1 MQLDS
6 LDAAPVP
13 LYYRLRQLL
22 RAQIQEGKMPPGSPF
37 PTEQE
42 LMERYNVSRTTVR
55 QAVLGLVSEGLLYR
69 KQGKGTFVAEPKIEH
84 ELGSLTAFTED
95 MDARGLKASA
105 TLISAQ
111 LVTLSDLEAA
121 RMGMPP
127 NSQAYRI
134 ERLRLADGEPM
145 ALEVTTWPLELGQR
159 LVEENLNDTGIYAL
173 LEDKFGIVLGE
184 ADQTIEAAAA
194 SAHEAEHLGIRKGAP
209 VLVVERVAHDAA
221 GRAIE
226 LGRTT
231 YRADRYSYR
240 IRLRRR
246 RAPMVRRPGSGTTSA
261 PAPAP
266 TGQAPTGTDG

>member
-1 MQLDS
+1 MQLDR
-6 LDAAPVP
+6 LDTAPVP
-13 LYYRLRQLL
+13 LYYRLRQML

-69 KQGKGTFVAEPKIEH
+69 KQGKGTFVAEPKIEE
-84 ELGSLTAFTED
+84 ELASLTAFSEE
-95 MDARGLKASA
+95 MDARGLKPSA
-105 TLISAQ
+105 KLISAQ
-111 LVTLSDLEAA
+111 LVTLTDLEAA
-121 RMGMPP
+121 RMGMQPG
-127 NSQAYRI
+127 SQAYRI

-145 ALEVTTWPLELGQR
+145 ALEVTTWPLDLGQR
-159 LVEENLNDTGIYAL
+159 LVDENLNDASIYQL
-173 LEDKFGIVLGE
+173 LEEKFGIVLGE

-194 SAHEAEHLGIRKGAP
+194 SAHDAEYLGIRKGAP
-209 VLVVERVAHDAA
+209 VLVVERVTSDAS

-226 LGRTT
+226 LARLT

-246 RAPMVRRPGSGTTSA
+246 RNPLRRSMGTASSS
-261 PAPAP
+261 
-266 TGQAPTGTDG
+266 TGLPVGTGAEA